1 MVEDCMIPKGSYLA
15 SSFMDKPHGV
25 ILQYLSFLSILNLEP
40 FFFFQCGKSEV
51 FSFINR
57 AELIVTRASS

>member
-1 MVEDCMIPKGSYLA
+1 MIAKGKLA

-25 ILQYLSFLSILNLEP
+25 ILQYLFFLSILNLEP
-40 FFFFQCGKSEV
+40 FCSLFFFQCGKSEV

-57 AELIVTRASS
+57 AELIVTRASL